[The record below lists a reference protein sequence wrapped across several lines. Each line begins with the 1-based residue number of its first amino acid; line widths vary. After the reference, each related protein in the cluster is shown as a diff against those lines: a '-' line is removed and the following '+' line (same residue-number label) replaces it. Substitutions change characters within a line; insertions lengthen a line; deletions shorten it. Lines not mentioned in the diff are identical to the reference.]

1 MGERERQAIVLYDG
15 DCNLCAAVVRF
26 TILRNRSR
34 TLRYA
39 ALQSKTGRRLLKEHD
54 LSDSALDTFV
64 LVERGRAYTRSS
76 GALRLM
82 RHLNGGWPLLA
93 ALLAI
98 PRFVRDPAYSFV
110 ARNRYRWFGKREQC
124 MLMRPE
130 FRERFYD

>member
-1 MGERERQAIVLYDG
+1 M
-15 DCNLCAAVVRF
+15 
-26 TILRNRSR
+26 
-34 TLRYA
+34 
-39 ALQSKTGRRLLKEHD
+39 
-54 LSDSALDTFV
+54 SDSALDTFV